1 MKRFDLEEA
10 VQLYGRRMFSY
21 AWALLCDWHEAE
33 DAVQDAFVSAW
44 QHRDGFDGKNV
55 SAWLYKITRNTCL
68 NRLREKKPLSLDD
81 PDVAAPAVED
91 KYDTG
96 VSPAIIKA
104 LGQLDAGDRDIVLSR
119 VMEEQ
124 SYSEIASR
132 LGVTE
137 AAARKRY
144 ERAKKRLA
152 ESLAGESEV

>member
-96 VSPAIIKA
+96 VSPVIIKA
-104 LGQLDAGDRDIVLSR
+104 LGQLDADDRDIVLSR
-119 VMEEQ
+119 IMEEQ

-152 ESLAGESEV
+152 ESMAGESEV